1 MPPRFDPDQQM
12 LEISVADLVDADLR
26 RNLGFSQRGGYERL
40 WLGQAIHRTYQEEAL
55 ASDGSYKSELPIV
68 VETGHGD
75 WGVTIRGRID
85 GLRTTPEGA
94 VIVEEIKSVRRGDL
108 SSSVRQIYERQALV
122 YAWMLDVN
130 GETVGGAEL
139 VLIEIGSHSV
149 ERHVLDIDL
158 EATERRVRSRI
169 ASLIVEFDLRREKAE
184 RRKIFGKDLSFPYPD
199 IRPGQDR
206 IIERV
211 EDALERGQHLLLEAP
226 TGIGKT
232 AATLYPVLRFALQ
245 HDKRVFVLTAKTLQQ
260 DMATTVLDMLNPEQA
275 FHSLRLRAKRK
286 MCANGEVICHEEF
299 CPFARD
305 YFLKLHNSNI
315 VDQLLE
321 AESTLRPLTI
331 YDAAE
336 GAQVCPF
343 EVSLELTERAEAV
356 VCDYNYA
363 FDPYVALR
371 SFGGDEDLDDVILVI
386 DEMHNLVDRGRGYY
400 SPELV
405 SRQAALAADS
415 LLRSGHPQRREIAET
430 CRELERLVTRTVAE
444 ALDDAGHRVTA
455 TEIVLADDDFWLL
468 RPDFDTAFLDYL
480 EYQRETASFRA
491 DDLFVDLYFTFLR
504 FLDGLM
510 LSSGDAFSQYVEFVD
525 GEASIRILCKDPS
538 RYLGGILNRTYS
550 AIGLSGTLSPPEFY
564 RELLG
569 FDEERTLVERVSS
582 PFPRE
587 NRCVVIDDSVSTLYR
602 ERDSNYQPIA
612 NGIRDLAKAVPGNC
626 LVLFP
631 SYSFLNRVASRLG
644 SVDKQVLLQNSSDS
658 DEKREELL
666 AALRSPLLG
675 DVLLL
680 AVAGGVF
687 SEGVDYPGETL
698 RAVAVVG
705 PCLPAVSLERELLRQ
720 YYEERFGRGF
730 EYSFV
735 VPGMTRVVQAA
746 GRLIR
751 SADDTGILALF
762 DKRFLQPPYRHHLP
776 EEWLEGEDVERLVGA
791 PGRAAEAFF
800 AGLCQ

>member
-1 MPPRFDPDQQM
+1 MPPRFDADQEL

-40 WLGQAIHRTYQEEAL
+40 WLGQAIHRTYQENAL
-55 ASDGSYKSELPIV
+55 ASDGSYQTEVPIV
-68 VETGHGD
+68 VETAHRE
-75 WGVTIRGRID
+75 WNVTIRGRID
-85 GLRTTPEGA
+85 GLRSTSAGA

-108 SSSVRQIYERQALV
+108 SSTVRQIFERQALV
-122 YAWMLDVN
+122 YAWMLDAN
-130 GETVGGAEL
+130 GETVEAAEL
-139 VLIEIGSHSV
+139 VLIEIGSQNV

-158 EATERRVRSRI
+158 EAIERHIRRRI
-169 ASLIVEFDLRREKAE
+169 ASLIVEFDRRREEAQ
-184 RRKIFGKDLSFPYPD
+184 RRKSFAADISFPYPD

-211 EDALERGQHLLLEAP
+211 GEALERGEHLLLEAP

-232 AATLYPVLRFALQ
+232 AAALYPVLRFALQ

-260 DMATTVLDMLNPEQA
+260 DMAITVLDMLNPEKA

-299 CPFARD
+299 CPFAKD
-305 YFLKLHNSNI
+305 YFLKLHNSKL
-315 VDQLLE
+315 VDRLLGS
-321 AESTLRPLTI
+321 ESTLRPLTI

-336 GAQVCPF
+336 EAEVCPF

-371 SFGGDEDLDDVILVI
+371 GFGGDEDLDDVILVI

-400 SPELV
+400 SPEIV
-405 SRQAALAADS
+405 SGQAALAAES
-415 LLRSGHPQRREIAET
+415 LLRTRHPQRREIADI

-444 ALDDAGHRVTA
+444 ALGDAGQQATA
-455 TEIVLADDDFWLL
+455 TEVVLAEDEFWLL
-468 RPDFDTAFLDYL
+468 RPDFDSAFLDYL
-480 EYQRETASFRA
+480 EYQRETASFHA
-491 DDLFVDLYFTFLR
+491 DDLFVDLYFSFLR

-510 LSSGDAFSQYVEFVD
+510 LSSSDAFSQYVEFIE
-525 GEASIRILCKDPS
+525 GEARIKILCKDPS
-538 RYLGGILNRTYS
+538 RFLGGVLNRTYS
-550 AIGLSGTLSPPEFY
+550 SIGLSGTLSPPHFY

-569 FDEERTLVERVSS
+569 FDAERTVVERISS

-587 NRCVVIDDSVSTLYR
+587 NRCVVIDDSISTLYR
-602 ERDSNYQPIA
+602 ERDSNYEPIA
-612 NGIRDLAKAVPGNC
+612 NGIRDLANAVPGNC

-631 SYSFLNRVASRLG
+631 SYSFLNRVASRIG
-644 SVDKQVLLQNSSDS
+644 PVDKRVLLQNSTDS

-666 AALRSPLLG
+666 AALRSPLIG

-698 RAVAVVG
+698 RAVAVIG
-705 PCLPAVSLERELLRQ
+705 PCLPAVSLERELLRR
-720 YYEERFGRGF
+720 YYQERFERGF

-735 VPGMTRVVQAA
+735 IPGMTRVVQAA

-751 SADDTGILALF
+751 SADDTGVLALF
-762 DKRFLQPPYRHHLP
+762 DKRFLQAPYRHHLP
-776 EEWLEGEDVERLVGA
+776 EGWLGGEDLESLVDV
-791 PGRAAEAFF
+791 PGQAAKRFF
-800 AGLCQ
+800 AGLER